1 MAKCVRCGK
10 FSLFKSFQNGL
21 CNDCIA
27 RIEEEENAKK
37 QREIQEQKRR
47 ELEEKKRIEAE
58 EAEKKRMEELLE
70 LPRKLFGDVLAYDYE
85 DEFVC
90 SGSMRF

>member
-21 CNDCIA
+21 CNDCLVK
-27 RIEEEENAKK
+27 IEEEEKERK

-47 ELEEKKRIEAE
+47 ELEEKRRIEE
-58 EAEKKRMEELLE
+58 KEAEKKRMEELLK
-70 LPRKLFGDVLAYDYE
+70 LPDRLFGAVLSYDYE
-85 DEFVC
+85 DVNLFDI
-90 SGSMRF
+90 